1 MDDFAL
7 VPGLVTFKFLLQ
19 GVTCATC
26 RTNSWDGERVPE
38 AEPRL
43 KTLMLLSLGGDGTA
57 YGELLLELS
66 VRLRGYYRR
75 RLGEDCSDAEDLVQE
90 TLMAIHSR
98 RATFDRKKL
107 FTPWAY
113 AMARYKLVDYL
124 RRSRV
129 RASVSMDDCEELFA
143 TDETEQAA
151 ASRDL
156 DRLLSRLPQATSDAI
171 RLTRIEGHS
180 IDDAAERAGKS
191 SAATKVSIH
200 RGLLR
205 LSKLLGE
212 ERDADD

>member
-1 MDDFAL
+1 
-7 VPGLVTFKFLLQ
+7 
-19 GVTCATC
+19 
-26 RTNSWDGERVPE
+26 
-38 AEPRL
+38 
-43 KTLMLLSLGGDGTA
+43 MLLSLGGDGTA

-75 RLGEDCSDAEDLVQE
+75 RLGEDCPEAEDLVQE

-129 RASVSMDDCEELFA
+129 RASVSMDDCEEFFA
-143 TDETEQAA
+143 MDETGQAA
-151 ASRDL
+151 AARDV
-156 DRLLSRLPQATSDAI
+156 DSLLSRLPSAMSEAI

-180 IDDAAERAGKS
+180 IDDAAQRTGKS
-191 SAATKVSIH
+191 AAATKVNIH
-200 RGLLR
+200 RGLRR
-205 LSKLLGE
+205 LARLGAAGVL
-212 ERDADD
+212 DADD

>member
-1 MDDFAL
+1 M
-7 VPGLVTFKFLLQ
+7 
-19 GVTCATC
+19 
-26 RTNSWDGERVPE
+26 SE

-43 KTLMLLSLGGDGTA
+43 KSLMLLSLGGDGTA
-57 YGELLLELS
+57 YSELLLELS

-75 RLGEDCSDAEDLVQE
+75 RLGEDCADAEDLVQE

-98 RATFDRKKL
+98 RATFDRKQL

-113 AMARYKLVDYL
+113 AMARYKLIDYL

-129 RASVSMDDCEELFA
+129 RASVSVDDCEELFA
-143 TDETEQAA
+143 ADETEQAA
-151 ASRDL
+151 AARDV
-156 DRLLSRLPQATSDAI
+156 DRLLSRLPKATGDAI

-191 SAATKVSIH
+191 SAAIKVSIH

-205 LSKLLGE
+205 LSKLLGG